1 MHTVQHSLS
10 LRSLLDLLRL
20 KVPGNNRRAA
30 ILARVEKYGP
40 VSR

>member
-1 MHTVQHSLS
+1 MQTLQRNLI
-10 LRSLLDLLRL
+10 LGDLFDLLRL
-20 KVPGNNRRAA
+20 KMPGHDRRAA

>member
-1 MHTVQHSLS
+1 MQTAQRSLF
-10 LRSLLDLLRL
+10 LTDLLDLLRL
-20 KVPGNNRRAA
+20 KLPGNDRRAA